1 MPTGYTEDIY
11 NGKDVT
17 FKDFALKCAR
27 AFGACVHQRED
38 NIDDPPRLKIADTS
52 YYEEKL
58 KKAKAFK
65 KPTKAEYN
73 LYIAKETE
81 YLEIELAKNKKRIA
95 DYKAMLVNVKNWQPP
110 TKEHF
115 RFKEF
120 MIEQLESSLYADSYE
135 YYERELK
142 KLKRMT
148 YKDYCDILKQ
158 DADCAVKSYTE
169 EIEKEKARTE
179 KTNKWLTDLFKSL
192 E

>member
-11 NGKDVT
+11 NGKDVN

-38 NIDDPPRLKIADTS
+38 NIDDPPKLKKPDTA
-52 YYEEKL
+52 YYEDKL

-65 KPTKAEYN
+65 KPTKA
-73 LYIAKETE
+73 E

-95 DYKAMLVNVKNWQPP
+95 DYVAMLVNVKNWQPP

-120 MIEQLESSLYADSYE
+120 MMEQLNGSIYADSSE
-135 YYERELK
+135 YYEKELK
-142 KLKRMT
+142 KIKALT
-148 YKDYCDILKQ
+148 YKDYCDILKT
-158 DADCAVKSYTE
+158 DAENDIKSYID
-169 EIEKEKARTE
+169 EIKKEKARTE
-179 KTNKWLTDLFKSL
+179 KTNKWLTELFKSL
-192 E
+192 K

>member
-11 NGKDVT
+11 NGKNVT

-38 NIDDPPRLKIADTS
+38 NIDDPPKLKKPDIA
-52 YYEEKL
+52 YYEDKL

-81 YLEIELAKNKKRIA
+81 YLEIELAKNEKRLA
-95 DYKAMLVNVKNWQPP
+95 DYKAMLVNVKNWLPP

-120 MIEQLESSLYADSYE
+120 MMEQLNGSIYADSSE
-135 YYERELK
+135 YYVKELK
-142 KLKRMT
+142 RIKSLT
-148 YKDYCDILKQ
+148 YKDYCDILKT
-158 DADCAVKSYTE
+158 DAKNDIVSYID
-169 EIEKEKARTE
+169 EIKKEKARTE
-179 KTNKWLTDLFKSL
+179 KSNKWLTELFKSL
-192 E
+192 K

>member
-65 KPTKAEYN
+65 KPKKAEYD
-73 LYIAKETE
+73 LSISREIE

-95 DYKAMLVNVKNWQPP
+95 DYKAMLVNVKNWVPP

-135 YYERELK
+135 YYERELER
-142 KLKRMT
+142 LKGMT

-158 DADCAVKSYTE
+158 DADYTVKSYAE

-179 KTNKWLTDLFKSL
+179 KSNKWLTDLFKSL
-192 E
+192 K

>member
-81 YLEIELAKNKKRIA
+81 YLEIELAKNEKRIA
-95 DYKAMLVNVKNWQPP
+95 DYVAMLVNVKNWQPP

-120 MIEQLESSLYADSYE
+120 MMEQLNGSIYADSSE
-135 YYERELK
+135 YYEKELK
-142 KLKRMT
+142 KIKALT
-148 YKDYCDILKQ
+148 YKDYCDILKT
-158 DADCAVKSYTE
+158 DAENDILSYTD
-169 EIEKEKARTE
+169 EIKKEKARTE
-179 KTNKWLTDLFKSL
+179 KSNKWLTKLFESL
-192 E
+192 K

>member
-27 AFGACVHQRED
+27 AFGACMHQRED
-38 NIDDPPRLKIADTS
+38 NIDDPPKLKKPDTA
-52 YYEEKL
+52 YYEDKL

-81 YLEIELAKNKKRIA
+81 YLEIELAKNEKRLA
-95 DYKAMLVNVKNWQPP
+95 DYKAMLVNVKNWLPP

-115 RFKEF
+115 KFKEF
-120 MIEQLESSLYADSYE
+120 MMEQLNGSIYADSSE
-135 YYERELK
+135 YYEKELK
-142 KLKRMT
+142 KIKALT
-148 YKDYCDILKQ
+148 YKDYCDILKM
-158 DADCAVKSYTE
+158 DAENDILSYTD
-169 EIEKEKARTE
+169 EIKKEKARTE

-192 E
+192 K

>member
-81 YLEIELAKNKKRIA
+81 YLEIELAKNKKDR
-95 DYKAMLVNVKNWQPP
+95 KSTRLN
-110 TKEHF
+110 
-115 RFKEF
+115 
-120 MIEQLESSLYADSYE
+120 SSH
-135 YYERELK
+135 
-142 KLKRMT
+142 
-148 YKDYCDILKQ
+148 
-158 DADCAVKSYTE
+158 
-169 EIEKEKARTE
+169 
-179 KTNKWLTDLFKSL
+179 
-192 E
+192 